1 MLLHG
6 FPQHW
11 YAWRHVMGEL
21 AVDHRVVCLDMRGF
35 GWSDAPKR
43 GYDTGTRVADVLAV
57 MDALGVGK
65 ARVIA
70 HEFGAWTAFMLCL
83 RAPERVS
90 HLLALNVVHPWP
102 SQRRLLPQA
111 WRYWYTSPLEA
122 PLLGRFVLRHV
133 PGFTRYLLRKGAADP
148 AAIAEFVRAAGERG
162 RARAGEAMH
171 RAYALR
177 DIPGLALGRYRRMR
191 LSTPTRILAG
201 ERDFALS
208 PRAVTSADGHADDL
222 TVEVLPGCGH
232 FVHEE
237 RPDAG
242 RTGGVRAL
250 RHRGRGRADAP
261 PAQPR
266 ARTAEAIWSCPETSS
281 RVRPAVAGASRSS
294 SSTAATSSRGT
305 EPRPTCSAAS
315 RTRPVPASSVS
326 EPGRRIV
333 QSRVVRAADR
343 VVRRAL
349 GPQIRLEDRLAE
361 RRLRR
366 PRPSTTRP
374 GSGAPPRVPRRR
386 RAAPP
391 RHGRR

>member
-1 MLLHG
+1 MRVAGGERAAGMPEVAGVAVAHRWVDVGGGVAVHVAEAGEERAGGGTVVLLHG

-11 YAWRHVMGEL
+11 YAWRRVVGDL

-102 SQRRLLPQA
+102 PHRRLLPQA

-122 PLLGRFVLRHV
+122 PLLGRFVLRHM
-133 PGFTRYLLRKGAADP
+133 PGFTRYLLRKGIADP
-148 AAIAEFVRAAGERG
+148 AARDDAAIAEFVRAAGERG

-177 DIPGLALGRYRRMR
+177 DIPGLALGRYRGLR

-208 PRAVTSADGHADDL
+208 PRAVTGAGDHADDL
-222 TVEVLPGCGH
+222 TVEVIAGCGH

-237 RPDAG
+237 RPDA
-242 RTGGVRAL
+242 
-250 RHRGRGRADAP
+250 
-261 PAQPR
+261 
-266 ARTAEAIWSCPETSS
+266 
-281 RVRPAVAGASRSS
+281 
-294 SSTAATSSRGT
+294 
-305 EPRPTCSAAS
+305 
-315 RTRPVPASSVS
+315 
-326 EPGRRIV
+326 
-333 QSRVVRAADR
+333 VVRAAYELFGK
-343 VVRRAL
+343 A
-349 GPQIRLEDRLAE
+349 A
-361 RRLRR
+361 
-366 PRPSTTRP
+366 
-374 GSGAPPRVPRRR
+374 A
-386 RAAPP
+386 RAA
-391 RHGRR
+391 G

>member
-1 MLLHG
+1 MDGVAGAVGMPEVAGVGVVHRWVEVGGGVRVHVAEVGEEGARGGTVVLLHG

-177 DIPGLALGRYRRMR
+177 DIPGLALGRYRRLR

-237 RPDAG
+237 RPDA
-242 RTGGVRAL
+242 
-250 RHRGRGRADAP
+250 
-261 PAQPR
+261 
-266 ARTAEAIWSCPETSS
+266 
-281 RVRPAVAGASRSS
+281 
-294 SSTAATSSRGT
+294 
-305 EPRPTCSAAS
+305 
-315 RTRPVPASSVS
+315 
-326 EPGRRIV
+326 
-333 QSRVVRAADR
+333 VVRAAY
-343 VVRRAL
+343 AL
-349 GPQIRLEDRLAE
+349 FG
-361 RRLRR
+361 
-366 PRPSTTRP
+366 TRQ
-374 GSGAPPRVPRRR
+374 GAS
-386 RAAPP
+386 
-391 RHGRR
+391 